1 MQDKIIAL
9 PKPSPEKKTQ
19 YVTPVVPASLTPLIG
34 REQEVQAI
42 KALLLRPDMRL
53 LTLTGTAGVGKTRL
67 AFEVARK
74 LVHDFADGVHV
85 VSLAPISDP
94 DLVIPTIAHR
104 LGLMESGSQPI
115 LELLKQS
122 QRDKHQLLLLDNFE
136 HVVSAAPELT
146 ELLEAC
152 PELKILVT
160 SREIL
165 RLRAEHQYAVPP
177 LALPDPRHLSDEQCL
192 AHVAAV
198 NLFVQRARAITSDFD
213 VTTDNA
219 ATIAEICLRLDGLPL
234 AIELAAARVK
244 LLAPQALLERLDHR
258 LQVLTG
264 GARDLPLRQ
273 RTLRTTL
280 AWSYS
285 LLTKE
290 EQRLFRLLSIF
301 AGGCTLEAIEAVLT
315 ALDDQVDNVLEGVAS
330 LLDKSLLQHMQQRQG
345 EKRLMM
351 LETLREY
358 GLEALAESGELEA
371 VRQAHAAYYL
381 GLAEEAEPEWE
392 SPKQAVWSERLEQEH
407 DNVRAAMA
415 WSLERGETSHDWEI
429 ALRLAGALRRFW
441 QVRGYL
447 REGRP
452 FLENVLAGSVGIVSA
467 AHIKVLI
474 AMGHVAVI
482 QDDYDRVEAVCK
494 ESLPLCQQLGDT
506 WNTART
512 LYLLGWI
519 GWLRGDLVPAREL
532 MEQTLALFRQVDDK
546 SFIAWSFMYLG
557 VIAGRQGNYAEGRLL
572 FEESVAR
579 QRELGNKRGT
589 AFVLVG
595 YAQML
600 LASQHDAEMVH
611 PMLKESLALFREVGD
626 KWGVAAAS
634 MLLGQVAL
642 QRGDMTTART
652 LANVSVQLCREIGH
666 RWFMCQALTVLAKV
680 AETEQDQ
687 VLARSL
693 YQESLD
699 VAREVGDKVLIA
711 LGLEDLAGVVATQG
725 DPVWATRLWAAA
737 SALRETIGAP
747 MPPIERADY
756 ERAVATVRMQLGE
769 QIFATA
775 WNEGCTMTL
784 EQVLATRELATLP
797 QPLLPALS
805 AIPPV
810 KPAPTYPDGLTIRE
824 VEVLRLVAQGLT
836 SAQIAEQ
843 LVISTV
849 TVNFHV
855 RSIYS
860 KLGVT
865 SRAAATRYALEH
877 RLL

>member
-1 MQDKIIAL
+1 MHLSSNLDDHPNNL
-9 PKPSPEKKTQ
+9 P
-19 YVTPVVPASLTPLIG
+19 VSLTQLIG
-34 REQEVQAI
+34 REQEVAAI
-42 KALLLRPDMRL
+42 KALLSRPDMRL

-67 AFEVARK
+67 ALEVARE
-74 LVHDFADGVHV
+74 LGGDFADGMHV
-85 VSLAPISDP
+85 ISLAPISDP
-94 DLVIPTIAHR
+94 ALVMPTIAHT
-104 LGLMESGSQPI
+104 LGLTESASQSV
-115 LELLKQS
+115 LDLLKSS

-136 HVVSAAPELT
+136 HLVSEAPELT

-160 SREIL
+160 SREVL
-165 RLRAEHQYAVPP
+165 RLRAEQQYAVPP
-177 LALPDPRHLSDEQCL
+177 LALPDLKNPLDAASL
-192 AHVAAV
+192 ADFASV

-219 ATIAEICLRLDGLPL
+219 VTIAEICLRLDGLPL

-244 LLAPQALLERLDHR
+244 MLAPKTLLERLDHR
-258 LQVLTG
+258 LNILTG

-273 RTLRTTL
+273 RTLRNTL

-285 LLTKE
+285 ILTKE

-315 ALDDQVDNVLEGVAS
+315 ALDDEVDTMLDGVAS
-330 LLDKSLLQHMQQRQG
+330 LLDKSLLQHMEQQQG
-345 EKRLMM
+345 QKRLIM

-358 GLEALAESGELEA
+358 GLEALAGNEELET
-371 VRQAHAAYYL
+371 VRQTHAAYYL
-381 GLAEEAEPEWE
+381 GLVEQADPEWE
-392 SPKQAVWSERLEQEH
+392 GPKQAVWSERLEQEH
-407 DNVRAAMA
+407 DNVRAAMG
-415 WSLERGETSHDWEI
+415 WSLERGETNHDWEL

-447 REGRP
+447 SEGRP
-452 FLENVLAGSVGIVSA
+452 FLEKVLAESVGIVSA
-467 AHIKVLI
+467 WHIKALI

-494 ESLPLCQQLGDT
+494 ESLPLCQELGDT
-506 WNTART
+506 WNTARA

-519 GWLRGDLVPAREL
+519 GWLRGDLAPARAL

-546 SFIAWSFMYLG
+546 GFIAWSLMYLG
-557 VIAGRQGNYAEGRLL
+557 IIASRQGNYAEGRLL

-589 AFVLVG
+589 AFSLT
-595 YAQML
+595 Q
-600 LASQHDAEMVH
+600 LASTLFVSQHDAEMVH
-611 PMLKESLALFREVGD
+611 PMLEESLALFRELGD

-642 QRGDMTTART
+642 QRGEMTTARS
-652 LANVSVQLCREIGH
+652 LENVSMQLCREIGH
-666 RWFMCQALTVLAKV
+666 RWFLSQALTILAKV
-680 AETEQDQ
+680 AETEHNQ
-687 VLARSL
+687 VLALTL

-699 VAREVGDKVLIA
+699 VAREIGDKVLIA
-711 LGLEDLAGVVATQG
+711 LGLEALAGVIAAQVE
-725 DPVWATRLWAAA
+725 PVWATRLWGAA

-747 MPPIERADY
+747 MPPIERAVY
-756 ERAVATVRMQLGE
+756 ERAVAAARMHLGE
-769 QIFATA
+769 QVFASA
-775 WNEGCTMTL
+775 WSEGRTMTP
-784 EQVLATRELATLP
+784 EQALASRGPVILP
-797 QPLLPALS
+797 QPLLSTPS
-805 AIPPV
+805 SIPPV
-810 KPAPTYPDGLTIRE
+810 KPALTHPEGLTARE
-824 VEVLRLVAQGLT
+824 LEVLRLLAQGLT
-836 SAQIAEQ
+836 SAQIAER
-843 LVISTV
+843 LVISVV

-877 RLL
+877 HLV